1 MELFSII
8 KSSVEIIYSKY
19 DFILVGSRPLINVVK
34 NRFNGRIIYF
44 PNWADKI
51 IEDNKIDD
59 EDIFSMNTEKFNI
72 VYTGNIGKAQDFES
86 LIKTIGNVQENIH
99 WTFVGDGRFK
109 SQFKRL
115 IEYNNLTTKVTFID
129 QVNINLI
136 PSIAN
141 KADALFLSLKSDEIF
156 SKTVPAKLQVYMA
169 LGKPIIGMLNGE
181 GARLINEADCGTVE
195 ENYNYEE
202 LAKKIIYPFIGNFM
216 NENDL
221 SKIIDKSYSVFR
233 KKNVVDLVK
242 VGDRSVLELFHGPT
256 LAFKDVAMQLLGN
269 FYEYYLNNENEKLNI
284 VVATSGDT
292 GAAAIDAIKGKKN
305 INIFVLHPHNRVSPV
320 QRKLMTT
327 GKEQNVFNIAIN
339 GSFDDCQNLVK
350 LMFADKNFSQ
360 DIKMSGVNS
369 INWARIIAQSVYYF
383 YSYFLVE
390 DNKQPINFSVPTGNF
405 GDVYA
410 GYLAKK
416 MGLPINKLIVATNQ
430 NDILHR
436 AISKGSYEVEK
447 VHETISPSMDIQI
460 ASNFERLL
468 YDLNDGDDIQT
479 AEVMK
484 NIKEN
489 GKYIID
495 QKKSNI
501 INNNFLSSRM
511 SEEEVLKT
519 INTVYEKYSI
529 VLDPHSAIGYGAF
542 DKINL
547 NGNNIVLAT
556 AHPCKFPDA
565 IKKAINLKADL
576 PEELMFVLNEEEK
589 FDIIDNDVDKV
600 KKHIKE
606 RIQ

>member
-1 MELFSII
+1 MKYISTRNSSKTFEFKDVFIKGLADDGGLFIP
-8 KSSVEIIYSKY
+8 KS
-19 DFILVGSRPLINVVK
+19 
-34 NRFNGRIIYF
+34 FN
-44 PNWADKI
+44 K
-51 IEDNKIDD
+51 
-59 EDIFSMNTEKFNI
+59 FS
-72 VYTGNIGKAQDFES
+72 
-86 LIKTIGNVQENIH
+86 
-99 WTFVGDGRFK
+99 
-109 SQFKRL
+109 
-115 IEYNNLTTKVTFID
+115 
-129 QVNINLI
+129 
-136 PSIAN
+136 
-141 KADALFLSLKSDEIF
+141 KSDIDEF
-156 SKTVPAKLQVYMA
+156 KD
-169 LGKPIIGMLNGE
+169 LN
-181 GARLINEADCGTVE
+181 
-195 ENYNYEE
+195 YQE

-269 FYEYYLNNENEKLNI
+269 FYEYYLNNENKKLNI

-305 INIFVLHPHNRVSPV
+305 LNIFVIHPHNRVSPV

-339 GSFDDCQNLVK
+339 GNFDDCQNLVK
-350 LMFADKNFSQ
+350 SMFADKNFSQ

-369 INWARIIAQSVYYF
+369 INWARIIVQSVYYF

-390 DNKQPINFSVPTGNF
+390 DNKRPINFSVPTGNF

-495 QKKSNI
+495 QKKLDI

-519 INTVYEKYSI
+519 INTVYEKYSV

-600 KKHIKE
+600 KKHIKQ